1 MNDTHQDQQARFLP
15 FHAINEFMR
24 NDYRAE
30 VVRSVLLALPSLP
43 ENQRSQIDKLTRRTV
58 KVPGFRNSAKAPAA
72 LRVKPTAEAFEK
84 NAGLVAAVLS
94 AWSEIHPELQGQ
106 VFDLLTERGWE
117 ILPADTDRTK
127 LPGFL
132 TRWPKGEDFESLTS
146 AYSQRFPAPVDDPE
160 AGPSSDDV
168 SLMVVWLSG
177 RLPYELA
184 GDDEETGTEE
194 ETSGDTED

>member
-1 MNDTHQDQQARFLP
+1 MNDNSKNKQARFLP

-24 NDYRAE
+24 TDFRAE
-30 VVRSVLLALPSLP
+30 VVRSALQALPSLP
-43 ENQRSQIDKLTRRTV
+43 EDQRAQIDKLTRRVV
-58 KVPGFRNSAKAPAA
+58 KVPGFRNSTKAPAS

-84 NAGLVAAVLS
+84 SAGLVAAILS
-94 AWSEIHPELQGQ
+94 AWSVAHPDLRAE

-117 ILPADTDRTK
+117 ILPAETDRTK

-132 TRWPKGEDFESLTS
+132 SRWPKGEDFETLTA
-146 AYSQRFPAPVDDPE
+146 AYAERYPE
-160 AGPSSDDV
+160 SVASSDEV

-184 GDDEETGTEE
+184 GDDDEE
-194 ETSGDTED
+194 ENEQQSSAQSEA